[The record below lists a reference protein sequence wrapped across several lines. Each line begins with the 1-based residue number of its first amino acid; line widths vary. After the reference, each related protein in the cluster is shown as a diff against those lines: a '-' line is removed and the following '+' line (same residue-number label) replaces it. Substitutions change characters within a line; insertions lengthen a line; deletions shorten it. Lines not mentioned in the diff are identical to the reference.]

1 MLLILLT
8 LTLMISFINET
19 LKVNA
24 VNDKRI
30 TLLTQANVIANQVS
44 LNFYGLNKEGT
55 RDYLENLI
63 KRYSLDIGSRILVI
77 DKQGYVQLDS
87 YDSFEGQNLNR
98 IEEVRVALE
107 GRNSSNLYNTIDLE
121 KIMYVAVPITA
132 RKEVLGSILVSS
144 SAKAIFDSIQL
155 TIQKVMALS
164 MLGIGITAIVSF
176 IFADIISGPIERMT
190 EVVRAITRGQHDRRV
205 NVRGSDELAN
215 LGNAFNLML
224 TKLDQLDERRK
235 QFVSNASHELRT
247 PMASMKII
255 SESLLA
261 QDQWD
266 EAVYREF
273 LADIDTEITRLN
285 QLIDSLLYLV
295 DVDKKELQLDFH
307 ITYLNYLMENVVR
320 QLTPLAEKKDISISF
335 TAQEHVQI
343 EIDKGKIQQCLIN
356 ILGNA
361 IKYTPDGG
369 RVNISMYRLRGQV
382 VVRIEDSGIG
392 IPEDEIPHIFDRFH
406 RVDKARARAT
416 GGSGLGLSIA
426 QQIVHLHQGQIYA
439 ESEVG
444 VGTTMYVVLPLHLD
458 V

>member
-1 MLLILLT
+1 
-8 LTLMISFINET
+8 MISFINET

-24 VNDKRI
+24 VDDMKI
-30 TLLTQANVIANQVS
+30 SLLTQGNIISNQVS
-44 LNFYGLNKEGT
+44 LNFYGLNKDTT
-55 RDYLENLI
+55 RDYVSSLI

-77 DKQGYVQLDS
+77 DSHGMVQLDS
-87 YDSFEGQNLNR
+87 YDSFEGHDLSR
-98 IEEVRVALE
+98 ISEVAVALE
-107 GRNSSNLYNTIDLE
+107 GNNGATLYNTTDLG
-121 KIMYVAVPITA
+121 KVMYVTVPIIA
-132 RKEVLGSILVSS
+132 KKEIIGTILISS
-144 SAKAIFDSIQL
+144 SAKAIFDNIAT
-155 TIQKVMALS
+155 TIRKIMLLS
-164 MLGIGITAIVSF
+164 LLGIGITGVISF

-205 NVRGSDELAN
+205 SVDGNDELAN

-261 QDQWD
+261 QEHWD

-273 LADIDTEITRLN
+273 LGDIDKEVTRLN
-285 QLIDSLLYLV
+285 ELIDGLLYLV
-295 DVDKKELQLDFH
+295 DVEKKELQLDFRM
-307 ITYLNYLMENVVR
+307 IYVNYLLENVVK
-320 QLTPLAEKKDISISF
+320 QLRPLAEKKNIELTF
-335 TAQEHVQI
+335 TSNEHVQL
-343 EIDKGKIQQCLIN
+343 EMDKGKIQQSLIN
-356 ILGNA
+356 IIGNA

-369 RVNISMYRLRGQV
+369 QVDVTLYRLRNQA
-382 VVRIEDSGIG
+382 VVRVRDTGIG

-444 VGTTMYVVLPLHLD
+444 VGTTMFVVLPLHLD